1 MAKREN
7 IIDGSK
13 ANTSTG
19 GLIYTR
25 KCGWIDLGH
34 AQPSGARRLY
44 EKVCDNTQKKS
55 TEERL
60 KYLQNKDDERRNTY
74 VNPIAGREPLP
85 TFNKLSFTSS
95 LQNNLDKIKKQLGEE
110 YYVVPY
116 KQQMNCYAD
125 QLYRKLPHLWLGSK
139 SFRGMFAI
147 KKDLNDMQKK
157 AVALA
162 IFMKV
167 SLGFE
172 SMQQRFEFVTDS
184 GFSAEDLVSN
194 LLGFYRAINQGI
206 NYIPLCEPV
215 SQKEALYVWDT
226 YGAVGLNKNHV
237 FRPYLFPTSKD
248 DKLTKHL
255 GFLPEFLTEIK
266 PAIEGEL
273 FVTIT
278 TWG

>member
-1 MAKREN
+1 MAKRDD
-7 IIDGSK
+7 IIEWSE
-13 ANTSTG
+13 ANTNLG
-19 GLIYTR
+19 GLIYTK

-44 EKVCDNTQKKS
+44 DKVCANTHKAS
-55 TEERL
+55 TEKRLKERL
-60 KYLQNKDDERRNTY
+60 FMEDFNSASSAGELIVRDVQNKLPLPTINKSSSPSLQNK
-74 VNPIAGREPLP
+74 
-85 TFNKLSFTSS
+85 
-95 LQNNLDKIKKQLGEE
+95 LDKIKNQFGGK
-110 YYVVPY
+110 YYLVQY
-116 KQQMNCYAD
+116 KQQMKKTIFKI
-125 QLYRKLPHLWLGSK
+125 RGTK
-139 SFRGMFAI
+139 SFYGLFAI

-172 SMQQRFEFVTDS
+172 SMQQRFEFATDS

-215 SQKEALYVWDT
+215 SKEEALYVWDT
-226 YGAVGLNKNHV
+226 YGAVGSNKNYG
-237 FRPYLFPTSKD
+237 FCPYLFPTSKD
-248 DKLTKHL
+248 DKLTPHL
-255 GFLPEFLTEIK
+255 GFLPYFLNEIK

-273 FVTIT
+273 FATIT